1 MSSSILLRVGGPPL
15 TSLPWICR
23 SSSARLAW
31 PTVLSVRGR
40 SYKDDP
46 YIYIRA
52 QYGSQLVYSEIRLVI
67 SCCLACSMASS
78 KYRNDGNAAE
88 FGSWC
93 TVSSCASTYCLEGVC
108 VGLRVRGCAS
118 LLPFGRPRLTEGAGV
133 GGSSSS
139 AEELRLSAPS
149 LLGVAALCAIGSAF
163 KDSVSETGS
172 IIGHA
177 VLHYRL

>member
-15 TSLPWICR
+15 TSLPWTCR

-31 PTVLSVRGR
+31 PTVRSVRGR

-88 FGSWC
+88 FGS
-93 TVSSCASTYCLEGVC
+93 VSTSCASTYCLEGVC

-133 GGSSSS
+133 GGYS
-139 AEELRLSAPS
+139 AFCERLSSPS
-149 LLGVAALCAIGSAF
+149 LLGVAALCAISWAF